1 MALQPVSRRSVP
13 EDVFEQILAD
23 VLSGEMQPGEA
34 LPSERRLAE
43 VLGVSRPAV
52 REALKRVV
60 AAGLVEVRQGD
71 ATTVRDFRRHAGLDL
86 LPRLLLQGGEL
97 DVAVARSI
105 LEARLHNGPKVAEL
119 AAERRLPGLAEL
131 LEQSIAALEAADD
144 PVEQQRHALTF
155 WDHVVDGA
163 DSIAFR
169 LMFNTLRAAYEPALP
184 ALATLMAA
192 EVGQVQAYRAL
203 AGAIAAGEPAAAVTA
218 AHEILEPAT
227 TALVAALTALEGHR

>member
-1 MALQPVSRRSVP
+1 MALRPVSRRSVP

-52 REALKRVV
+52 REALKRVA

-86 LPRLLLQGGEL
+86 LPRLLLQSGEL

-218 AHEILEPAT
+218 AHELLEPAT